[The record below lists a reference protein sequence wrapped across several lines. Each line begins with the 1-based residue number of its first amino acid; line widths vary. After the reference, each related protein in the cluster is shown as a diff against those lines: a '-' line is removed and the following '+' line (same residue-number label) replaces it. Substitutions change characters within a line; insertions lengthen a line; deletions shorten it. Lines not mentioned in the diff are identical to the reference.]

1 MSTRRRLLT
10 GVTAWTQA
18 RRKRNP
24 AADELRS
31 PVQQAPIGIALLDL
45 DQRFVEANATL
56 CEMLGHSVVELE
68 QRTLSDVTHP
78 EDIGLDEA
86 LLAELFAGSRLH
98 YEIVKRFVTSE
109 GRILEGTTS
118 LSAARDA
125 AGDITHLVAQIE
137 DVSDVRAARILMQQ
151 RVHDDFLTELPSRQ
165 ILGIR
170 PRSQRSTQP
179 ASGPAKLPEPRRARP
194 SVAPTP
200 AEAPAAVV
208 GAPVCTEQTIRA
220 ALDQDR
226 VTLAYQPVFD
236 LSSGLMV
243 GVEALLRLTDSDGA
257 AMAPYEAVVI
267 AERSDLIIEIGWRVL
282 QLATAQGGAWRDQY
296 GVIVPIA
303 VNVSA
308 AQLGS
313 GDFPRDVLD
322 AVARVG
328 LPPHALTLELT
339 ETVLLGSRSAGS
351 EQLHE
356 LRAAGFEL
364 TIDDFGTGFASL
376 SYLHE
381 LPTSTIKIDQ
391 TFVAGLPGDPR
402 AVAIVAG
409 VVSLARSCGVSCIA
423 EGIET
428 DAQRAHLAA
437 LGVLGQGYLLGRPGK
452 AAAIGALIAQG
463 RTGLTAS
470 ATPSDESEYAEFSS
484 LHDSQRVVA

>member
-98 YEIVKRFVTSE
+98 YEIVRRFVTSE

-137 DVSDVRAARILMQQ
+137 DVTDVRAARILMQQ

-194 SVAPTP
+194 SIAPTP
-200 AEAPAAVV
+200 PEAPAAAV
-208 GAPVCTEQTIRA
+208 GDPACTEQTSG
-220 ALDQDR
+220 
-226 VTLAYQPVFD
+226 QP
-236 LSSGLMV
+236 
-243 GVEALLRLTDSDGA
+243 
-257 AMAPYEAVVI
+257 
-267 AERSDLIIEIGWRVL
+267 
-282 QLATAQGGAWRDQY
+282 
-296 GVIVPIA
+296 
-303 VNVSA
+303 
-308 AQLGS
+308 
-313 GDFPRDVLD
+313 
-322 AVARVG
+322 
-328 LPPHALTLELT
+328 
-339 ETVLLGSRSAGS
+339 
-351 EQLHE
+351 
-356 LRAAGFEL
+356 
-364 TIDDFGTGFASL
+364 
-376 SYLHE
+376 
-381 LPTSTIKIDQ
+381 ST
-391 TFVAGLPGDPR
+391 
-402 AVAIVAG
+402 
-409 VVSLARSCGVSCIA
+409 
-423 EGIET
+423 
-428 DAQRAHLAA
+428 
-437 LGVLGQGYLLGRPGK
+437 
-452 AAAIGALIAQG
+452 
-463 RTGLTAS
+463 RTG
-470 ATPSDESEYAEFSS
+470 
-484 LHDSQRVVA
+484 